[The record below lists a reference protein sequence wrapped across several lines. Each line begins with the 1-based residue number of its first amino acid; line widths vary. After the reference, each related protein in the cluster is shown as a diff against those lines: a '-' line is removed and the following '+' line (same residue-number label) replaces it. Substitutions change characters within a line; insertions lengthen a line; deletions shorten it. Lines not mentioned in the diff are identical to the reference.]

1 MSGVSGVSGVTSST
15 DAVGAIAITLLIVP
29 LVDSV
34 PAAAEVGQCA
44 ERQLSERIT
53 RTTCNSV
60 RPMDAA
66 KRPAPHDALSGP
78 NDDIRNFEIEVLSD
92 HWYTLRRA
100 TFDRRQPDGS
110 WKPESR
116 EAYDRGNGACALLR
130 DAQRNTVLLVRQYRL
145 PAHVNEH
152 PDGMLIEV
160 PGGLVDAEEGA
171 SEAMRR
177 ELEEEVG
184 HDIDDLQQVFSL
196 YMSPGSVTEYVTF
209 FVGTYSGASRV
220 NAGGGAEAEGEL
232 VEVLEVPFDE
242 ALAMT
247 ADGRIV
253 DGKTVLLL
261 LWAKL
266 NLVR

>member
-1 MSGVSGVSGVTSST
+1 MNV
-15 DAVGAIAITLLIVP
+15 
-29 LVDSV
+29 
-34 PAAAEVGQCA
+34 
-44 ERQLSERIT
+44 
-53 RTTCNSV
+53 
-60 RPMDAA
+60 A
-66 KRPAPHDALSGP
+66 KRPAPHDTLGGP

-92 HWYTLRRA
+92 GWYTLRRA

-130 DAQRNTVLLVRQYRL
+130 DPQTNTVLLVRQYRL

-152 PDGMLIEV
+152 GDGMLIEV
-160 PGGLVDAEEGA
+160 PGGLVDADEGV
-171 SEAMRR
+171 SEAIQR

-184 HDIDDLQQVFSL
+184 HDIDDLHQVFSL
-196 YMSPGSVTEYVTF
+196 YMSPGSVTEHVTF

-247 ADGRIV
+247 TDGRIV
-253 DGKTVLLL
+253 DGKTVILL

-266 NLVR
+266 NLLP